1 MGFLNRTDIIISN
14 FSFIFDILRKKEGR
28 KDGVRTVC
36 LFFSF
41 FFGWFIVLVPVGW
54 VSEEVFISY
63 EKNSLGNSGLK
74 VSKVILGAMSYGN
87 PKV

>member
-1 MGFLNRTDIIISN
+1 M
-14 FSFIFDILRKKEGR
+14 
-28 KDGVRTVC
+28 
-36 LFFSF
+36 SF
-41 FFGWFIVLVPVGW
+41 FFFFLWLVYSTSTGW